1 MKKIFAALV
10 ILLLV
15 ASTVY
20 AADVGLQFKRDMNAA
35 AGTNPDS
42 YGIIIRNFGGH
53 SLGFELSATT
63 PSTLSPVGSVFDNF
77 GYLVSHL
84 GDIQTVNIAPYLL
97 FNYKVDP
104 TILYAGIAP
113 TISVSKPWPTF
124 DFSFKTYSVKAGIQ
138 ANVLFFGAYAEAIT
152 NLTLEPS
159 FSMFQAYQVDL
170 GAVLRF

>member
-42 YGIIIRNFGGH
+42 YGIIIRNFGDH
-53 SLGFELSATT
+53 YLGFELSATT
-63 PSTLSPVGSVFDNF
+63 PSTLSPAGSIFDNF

-97 FNYKVDP
+97 FNYKADP
-104 TILYAGIAP
+104 AILYAGIAP
-113 TISVSKPWPTF
+113 TINVSKPWPTF
-124 DFSFKTYSVKAGIQ
+124 DISFKTYSAKAGVQ
-138 ANVLFFGAYAEAIT
+138 ANILFLGAYAEAIT
-152 NLTLEPS
+152 NLTVEPS
-159 FSMFQAYQVDL
+159 FSMFQAYQVDI
-170 GAVLRF
+170 GAVFRF